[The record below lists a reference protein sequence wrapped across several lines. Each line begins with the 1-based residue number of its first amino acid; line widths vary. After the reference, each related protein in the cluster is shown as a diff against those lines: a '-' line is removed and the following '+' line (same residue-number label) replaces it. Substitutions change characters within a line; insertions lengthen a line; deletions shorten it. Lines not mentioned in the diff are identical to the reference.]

1 MSLSKTLADNLKKT
15 RGKVSQ
21 RAFARTIGIEEA
33 VLHRLETGEH
43 NPTLATLERLT
54 KALKCKPSDLL
65 E

>member
-1 MSLSKTLADNLKKT
+1 MELASILAKNLKKY
-15 RGKVSQ
+15 RGEISHSE
-21 RAFARTIGIEEA
+21 FARQLKLPKS

-43 NPTLATLERLT
+43 NPTLSTIEMLL